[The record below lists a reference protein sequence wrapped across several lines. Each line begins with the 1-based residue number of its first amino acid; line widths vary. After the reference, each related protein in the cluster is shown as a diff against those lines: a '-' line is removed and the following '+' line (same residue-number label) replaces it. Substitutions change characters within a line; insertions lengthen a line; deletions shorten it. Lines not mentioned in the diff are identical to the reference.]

1 MHISHFT
8 DIILFGTFSSELDV
22 WPLKR
27 QIALCL
33 RLRSL
38 WKRSHSDP
46 SASPFPL
53 PLCRS
58 LQGICFLWDFSW
70 QHQPSYPS
78 ANLSVTDIPCGWE
91 GAKPQVTVKR
101 TVTLASARSVCLGT
115 AGGWS
120 NRASVLMRVEGK
132 SLISAMPR
140 TFPRLCWG
148 KIKRKI
154 KHDTICL
161 VPRSPL
167 ERRKREQPSETVAL
181 TAKELHALAF
191 HRIWWILGLFSA
203 ENTHPPKVLE
213 VDRGD
218 VCTILWLYLLFSL

>member
-1 MHISHFT
+1 MAYIYFS
-8 DIILFGTFSSELDV
+8 LF
-22 WPLKR
+22 
-27 QIALCL
+27 Q
-33 RLRSL
+33 RLRSPRWRYRQIQCL
-38 WKRSHSDP
+38 VWALFLAYTWP
-46 SASPFPL
+46 SSCCVL
-53 PLCRS
+53 RMRESS
-58 LQGICFLWDFSW
+58 LSCLFLSGHPWSSFW
-70 QHQPSYPS
+70 NFF
-78 ANLSVTDIPCGWE
+78 A
-91 GAKPQVTVKR
+91 
-101 TVTLASARSVCLGT
+101 LA
-115 AGGWS
+115 
-120 NRASVLMRVEGK
+120 
-132 SLISAMPR
+132 
-140 TFPRLCWG
+140 RLCWG